1 MGNTVSSSQRKSRR
15 RSSKA
20 EFRGAGCMFTNG
32 NVVLA
37 GYQTKKGDITISG
50 LGGNREEGESYIET
64 ALRETVE
71 ELFDIKEVPSKLLE
85 DLKGALKPLSIKGKE
100 VDGWGIY
107 VTVVYTFEHL
117 LTLLKYAKKARIK
130 SSVYETFPTTVS
142 DLLLQ
147 RRTSKG
153 SSPPE
158 IEYLTIIPIES
169 DYAGAP
175 IKPEFLEDMEALY
188 KK

>member
-1 MGNTVSSSQRKSRR
+1 M
-15 RSSKA
+15 
-20 EFRGAGCMFTNG
+20 
-32 NVVLA
+32 
-37 GYQTKKGDITISG
+37 
-50 LGGNREEGESYIET
+50 
-64 ALRETVE
+64 
-71 ELFDIKEVPSKLLE
+71 
-85 DLKGALKPLSIKGKE
+85 KPLSVKGKE

-117 LTLLKYAKKARIK
+117 QTLLKYAKKAHIK
-130 SSVYETFPTTVS
+130 SRVYETFPTTVS

-147 RRTSKG
+147 RRESKG

-175 IKPEFLEDMEALY
+175 IKPEFLEDMETLY
-188 KK
+188 KKRA